1 MSSTPNK
8 AAAPKPELLEGVER
22 VSANLNSVFHGKSEV
37 VDLALV
43 GLLAEGH
50 LLLEDVPG
58 TGKSLLGKAIAKS
71 IDATFHRIQFTPDL
85 LPSDLIGTSVFDQ
98 KKGEFIF
105 QEGPIFGNVILADE
119 VNRATPRTQ
128 SALLEAMGDKRVTVD
143 GVTRQ
148 LGPPFFVIA
157 TQNPFEFEGTYPLP
171 ESQLDRFL
179 IRTAVGYADAQAEKR
194 ILREHRQ
201 GEPVD
206 ELKSVLP
213 VKTLIQIQTA
223 VREVAVEN
231 SLEDYLIEIVR
242 ATRRHPGLRLGA
254 SMRSSLGLYRAAQ
267 AKAFLEKRAFV
278 LPDDIKQLAS
288 PVLSHR
294 IHPRRGQGSE
304 AIRAAEEVVSDI
316 LEKTPCPR

>member
-1 MSSTPNK
+1 MSTVLPQALNPN
-8 AAAPKPELLEGVER
+8 LNSGVQR
-22 VSANLNSVFHGKSEV
+22 LAANLNSVVLGKTEI
-37 VDLALV
+37 VDLVLI

-71 IDATFHRIQFTPDL
+71 IEAVFHRIQFTPDL

-98 KKGEFIF
+98 KRGEFTF
-105 QEGPIFGNVILADE
+105 QKGPIIGHVILADE
-119 VNRATPRTQ
+119 INRATPRTH
-128 SALLEAMGDKRVTVD
+128 SALLEAH
-143 GVTRQ
+143 
-148 LGPPFFVIA
+148 
-157 TQNPFEFEGTYPLP
+157 
-171 ESQLDRFL
+171 
-179 IRTAVGYADAQAEKR
+179 AEKR
-194 ILREHRQ
+194 ILRAPRL

-206 ELKSVLP
+206 DLKAVL
-213 VKTLIQIQTA
+213 TTTDLIQIQAA
-223 VREVAVEN
+223 VREIPVET

-242 ATRRHPGLRLGA
+242 ATRRHPALRLGA

-267 AKAFLEKRAFV
+267 AKAFLCKRAFV

-304 AIRAAEEVVSDI
+304 AIRAAEEVVADI

>member
-1 MSSTPNK
+1 MTTVLTHALNPNFNS
-8 AAAPKPELLEGVER
+8 GVQR
-22 VSANLNSVFHGKSEV
+22 LASNLNSVVLGKSEI
-37 VDLALV
+37 VDLVLI

-71 IDATFHRIQFTPDL
+71 IEAVFHRIQFTPDL

-98 KKGEFIF
+98 KRGEFTF
-105 QEGPIFGNVILADE
+105 QKGPIFGQVILADE
-119 VNRATPRTQ
+119 INRATPRTQ
-128 SALLEAMGDKRVTVD
+128 SALLEAMGDRRVTVD
-143 GVTRQ
+143 GVTRD

-179 IRTAVGYADAQAEKR
+179 IRTAIGYADAQAEKR

-206 ELKSVLP
+206 DLKPVL
-213 VKTLIQIQTA
+213 TTTDLIQIQAA
-223 VREVAVEN
+223 VREIPVEA

-242 ATRRHPGLRLGA
+242 ATRRHPALRLGA

-267 AKAFLEKRAFV
+267 AKAFLAKRAFV
-278 LPDDIKQLAS
+278 VPDDIKQLAC

-304 AIRAAEEVVSDI
+304 AIRAAEEVVADI